1 MTRPLRYFA
10 VWAWVGWVSACAS
23 LPAVPFLNEAT
34 TLLPQPETP
43 TTVVSNFLE
52 AWNAQDWET
61 AYALLSTQSRQLYPP
76 EQWSGFYQNVHAQ
89 VGFTGLTFTL
99 QDTHLQGRS
108 AAVSYAVALQTE
120 VFGEI
125 RDDGRT
131 IRLVQERTGT
141 TEATVE
147 RWLIAWT
154 PMDIFEGLTNDALI
168 NATSSYAPRG
178 NIFDRNKLPLVE
190 EGGTM
195 VVMYALQDNMASV
208 EDCLALL
215 SPLVHLHPNLLQRT
229 FQNYLSDSLFY
240 VGEIDTVTEAE
251 NRAALQETCGLSREN
266 GTLVPRTTRAY
277 YGSGGAVHVTGYVS
291 PRQESDNVGNRD
303 LVGRSGIE
311 ETLDQELAGR
321 PSRLLQ
327 IIADGIVLRELGK
340 SEGTPPQDVTLTL
353 DRRLQLAVGGILSE
367 SYSLASGNWGSLDIS
382 PGAAIIML
390 EVNTGKILAMASYP
404 TFAPGVYNP
413 DTYAPNR
420 GDIITGYVNDTRNP
434 LTNRV
439 TQQQYSPGS
448 VFKIVSTIAIA
459 NEQLIGNNDNFY
471 CGLTWD
477 GSTAYGDT
485 FSPRSDWRLTD
496 GLEATGDIVPAQ
508 ALMSSCD
515 PFYYEFGAMMFR
527 RVSANALV
535 DYAEAFGFNRPTNL
549 QFLKEVRGQIPV
561 PPNVESAINNTI
573 GQGDTQVTLLQTALM
588 VAAVANG
595 GTLFQP
601 MLVEKI
607 GTETQTTYSGEPTVV
622 RQLDYAAEAW
632 EVARVGMC
640 GVVADETY
648 GTGYWVFNREEAPA
662 PYIACGKTGTA
673 QAGYAPHAWFAAYAP
688 ADNPEVVVV
697 AMSQHSREGSEVAA
711 PMVRRALDLYF
722 QVDEVAPYPS
732 WWWEN
737 RYVPLAV
744 PENGVAGG

>member
-1 MTRPLRYFA
+1 MTHPFQRYI
-10 VWAWVGWVSACAS
+10 VWVWVGFISACAT
-23 LPAVPFLNEAT
+23 LPSVPFLNEAT
-34 TLLPQPETP
+34 TLLPQAETP
-43 TTVVSNFLE
+43 ATVVSNFLE
-52 AWNAQDWET
+52 AWSAQDWET

-76 EQWSGFYQNVHAQ
+76 EQWNGFYQNVHGQ
-89 VGFTGLTFTL
+89 VGFSGLTYTL
-99 QDTHLQGRS
+99 HETYLQGRS
-108 AAVSYAVALQTE
+108 AAVGYDVVLQTD

-131 IRLVQERTGT
+131 IRLVQELTGT
-141 TEATVE
+141 TDATVE

-168 NATSSYAPRG
+168 NATNVYAPRG
-178 NIFDRNKLPLVE
+178 NILDRNNLPLVE
-190 EGGTM
+190 ENGTM
-195 VVMYALQDNMASV
+195 IAIYAIQDNMASV
-208 EDCLALL
+208 EDCIALL
-215 SPLVHLHPNLLQRT
+215 SPLLHIHPNLLQRT
-229 FQNYLSDSLFY
+229 FQNYLSDSIFY
-240 VGEIDTVTEAE
+240 VGEIDTLVETE
-251 NRAALQETCGLSREN
+251 NRTALQETCGFSREDN
-266 GTLVPRTTRAY
+266 TLVPRTTRAY
-277 YGSGGAVHVTGYVS
+277 YGNGGAVHVTGYVS

-311 ETLDQELAGR
+311 ETFDKELAGR
-321 PSRLLQ
+321 PSQLLQ
-327 IIADGIVLRELGK
+327 IIADDILLRELGRT
-340 SEGTPPQDVTLTL
+340 EGTPPQDVTLTL
-353 DRRLQLAVGGILSE
+353 DRDLQLAAGRILSE

-404 TFAPGVYNP
+404 TFSPGVYNP

-420 GDIITGYVNDTRNP
+420 GDIIAQYVNDTRNP

-439 TQQQYSPGS
+439 TEQQYSPGS
-448 VFKIVSTIAIA
+448 VFKIVSTVAIA

-496 GLEATGDIVPAQ
+496 GLEATGDIVPSQ

-527 RVSANALV
+527 RISANALV

-595 GTLFQP
+595 GTLYQP

-607 GTETQTTYSGEPTVV
+607 GTGEQISYSGEPTVV
-622 RQLDYAAEAW
+622 RELDYADEAW
-632 EVARVGMC
+632 EVARAGMC
-640 GVVADETY
+640 GVVADPTY

-697 AMSQHSREGSEVAA
+697 AVSQHSREGSEVAA
-711 PMVRRALDLYF
+711 PMVRRALDIYF
-722 QVDEVAPYPS
+722 DVPEVAPYPS

>member
-1 MTRPLRYFA
+1 MIRTLRRYI
-10 VWAWVGWVSACAS
+10 VWWCVLVVSACAT
-23 LPAVPFLNEAT
+23 LPSVPFLSDAPN
-34 TLLPQPETP
+34 LIPQAETP
-43 TTVVSNFLE
+43 ESVVSNFLE
-52 AWNAQDWET
+52 AWGAQDWTT
-61 AYALLSTQSRQLYPP
+61 AYTLLSTQSRQLYPT
-76 EQWSGFYQNVHAQ
+76 EQWNGFYQNVHSQ
-89 VGFTGLTFTL
+89 VGFTGLTYTL
-99 QDTHLQGRS
+99 YETHLQGRS
-108 AAVSYAVALQTE
+108 AAVRYDVVLQTD

-125 RDDGRT
+125 SDSGRT
-131 IRLVQERTGT
+131 IRLVKELTGT
-141 TEATVE
+141 TDSSID
-147 RWLIAWT
+147 RWFIAWT

-168 NATSSYAPRG
+168 SATNQYSPRG
-178 NIFDRNKLPLVE
+178 NILDRNSLPLVE
-190 EGGTM
+190 EKGTM
-195 VVMYALQDNMASV
+195 IAMYALQDNMASV
-208 EDCLALL
+208 EDCIALL
-215 SPLVHLHPNLLQRT
+215 SPLLHIHPNLLQRT

-240 VGEIDTVTEAE
+240 AGEIDTLAEAE
-251 NRAALQETCGLSREN
+251 NRTTLQETCGLTREN
-266 GTLVPRTTRAY
+266 NTLVPRTTRAY
-277 YGSGGAVHVTGYVS
+277 YGNGAAVHVTGYVS

-311 ETLDQELAGR
+311 ETFDKELAGQ
-321 PSRLLQ
+321 PSQLLQ
-327 IIADGIVLRELGK
+327 IIADDILLRELGRT
-340 SEGTPPQDVTLTL
+340 EGTPPQDVTLTL
-353 DRRLQLAVGGILSE
+353 DRDLQLAAGRILSE

-382 PGAAIIML
+382 PGASIIML

-404 TFAPGVYNP
+404 TFSPGVYNP

-420 GDIITGYVNDTRNP
+420 GDIIASYVNDTRNP

-439 TQQQYSPGS
+439 TEQQYSPGS
-448 VFKIVSTIAIA
+448 VFKIVSSAAIA
-459 NEQLIGNNDNFY
+459 NEQLIGANDNFY

-477 GSTAYGDT
+477 GSTSYGDT

-527 RVSANALV
+527 RISTNSLV
-535 DYAEAFGFNRPTNL
+535 DYAELFGFNRPTNI

-588 VAAVANG
+588 VATVANG
-595 GTLFQP
+595 GTLYQP
-601 MLVEKI
+601 MLVESV
-607 GTETQTTYSGEPTVV
+607 GTSNQTSYIGEPTVA
-622 RQLDYAAEAW
+622 RQLDYPD
-632 EVARVGMC
+632 EVWAVVRDGMC
-640 GVVADETY
+640 GVVNNETY

-662 PYIACGKTGTA
+662 PYTACGKTGTA

-711 PMVRRALDLYF
+711 PMVRRALDIYF
-722 QVDEVAPYPS
+722 EIQEPAPYPS

-744 PENGVAGG
+744 PENSVAGG